1 MDDALVAALA
11 RTPAWLPHLH
21 VPLQSGSDDVLR
33 RMRRRYGR
41 ERYLA
46 RVQRA
51 REALGDV
58 QVTADVIVGYP
69 GETDDDFAATLDVVR
84 ARRAGA
90 RARVPVLAAP
100 GHRDRGRGRRA
111 AGRQAPP
118 LGGRARAGRA
128 PGRGAAGGAAR
139 AARPGAGG
147 AARRERRAAGLR
159 PRLHA
164 LARGGRG
171 GAGGDRRCRGR
182 GGERRRPGGEDRVIA
197 RVQADLREARLAR
210 DAARVQV
217 LGTLLAALQGAEKDA
232 GGALDDAAATAVL
245 RRERKRRA
253 EAAESFRE
261 AGREEDAARE
271 DAEGVLI
278 EGYMPAALD
287 PAELDRMVAEAVAEA
302 GATTPREMGAVMKLL
317 TPRVAGRADGR
328 TVSDAVKRALAG

>member
-1 MDDALVAALA
+1 M
-11 RTPAWLPHLH
+11 
-21 VPLQSGSDDVLR
+21 
-33 RMRRRYGR
+33 
-41 ERYLA
+41 
-46 RVQRA
+46 
-51 REALGDV
+51 
-58 QVTADVIVGYP
+58 
-69 GETDDDFAATLDVVR
+69 
-84 ARRAGA
+84 
-90 RARVPVLAAP
+90 
-100 GHRDRGRGRRA
+100 
-111 AGRQAPP
+111 
-118 LGGRARAGRA
+118 
-128 PGRGAAGGAAR
+128 
-139 AARPGAGG
+139 
-147 AARRERRAAGLR
+147 
-159 PRLHA
+159 
-164 LARGGRG
+164 
-171 GAGGDRRCRGR
+171 
-182 GGERRRPGGEDRVIA
+182 IA

>member
-1 MDDALVAALA
+1 M
-11 RTPAWLPHLH
+11 
-21 VPLQSGSDDVLR
+21 
-33 RMRRRYGR
+33 
-41 ERYLA
+41 
-46 RVQRA
+46 
-51 REALGDV
+51 
-58 QVTADVIVGYP
+58 
-69 GETDDDFAATLDVVR
+69 
-84 ARRAGA
+84 
-90 RARVPVLAAP
+90 
-100 GHRDRGRGRRA
+100 
-111 AGRQAPP
+111 
-118 LGGRARAGRA
+118 
-128 PGRGAAGGAAR
+128 
-139 AARPGAGG
+139 
-147 AARRERRAAGLR
+147 
-159 PRLHA
+159 
-164 LARGGRG
+164 
-171 GAGGDRRCRGR
+171 
-182 GGERRRPGGEDRVIA
+182 IA

-217 LGTLLAALQGAEKDA
+217 LGTLLAALQSAEKDA

-271 DAEGVLI
+271 DAEGALI